1 MKERIKNVLNYR
13 KAPFW
18 LVCVFVLTTAALVA
32 LLVPSNSKKNMSDA
46 PMELNQVAE
55 STADNTTQTE
65 SIGAAADKIII
76 WYEDLTHDGKD
87 ERIEVDLSDIKA
99 ERDNELRT
107 VSIYSGQSGEL
118 IWSEH
123 ADTVHAGQKGYYIY
137 NSKTDN
143 KAYVLEWQPEM
154 WQERGEYR
162 YKVISFSED
171 GKERVLKTDSVEF
184 NLNAPKDKDAINV
197 SYYLEGV
204 NELLND
210 SYVLVD
216 TNSDVYYSEQDAP
229 VTREFDISTIISMM
243 YEASEKEENH
253 IIWHEDLTH
262 DGKDER
268 IEVDLNHLDPNQ
280 GWIPYL
286 EPQTVMVYSG
296 KTDKLIWTGY
306 TDTVH
311 VSWDGFYVYHNSS
324 DGNAYLLEWQPYMS
338 TGMGRYNHKVFSLS
352 ESGEEII
359 LKSEEYTFLDK
370 QMKEDDIDEFSV
382 YIKKVNE
389 YLRNSYVLIDTDNG
403 ESFYSEQDKPVTRE
417 FDADKV
423 IEVFEIVNNITK
435 EASEKEEAIAEI
447 NDSVI
452 QFYNFGEKKHSS
464 EEESTES

>member
-46 PMELNQVAE
+46 PMELNQVEE

-65 SIGAAADKIII
+65 SIGAAADKLII
-76 WYEDLTHDGKD
+76 WY
-87 ERIEVDLSDIKA
+87 
-99 ERDNELRT
+99 
-107 VSIYSGQSGEL
+107 
-118 IWSEH
+118 
-123 ADTVHAGQKGYYIY
+123 
-137 NSKTDN
+137 
-143 KAYVLEWQPEM
+143 
-154 WQERGEYR
+154 
-162 YKVISFSED
+162 
-171 GKERVLKTDSVEF
+171 
-184 NLNAPKDKDAINV
+184 
-197 SYYLEGV
+197 
-204 NELLND
+204 
-210 SYVLVD
+210 
-216 TNSDVYYSEQDAP
+216 
-229 VTREFDISTIISMM
+229 
-243 YEASEKEENH
+243 
-253 IIWHEDLTH
+253 EDLTH

-452 QFYNFGEKKHSS
+452 QFYNFGEKK
-464 EEESTES
+464 TFVGRRINRIIKTCICMDI